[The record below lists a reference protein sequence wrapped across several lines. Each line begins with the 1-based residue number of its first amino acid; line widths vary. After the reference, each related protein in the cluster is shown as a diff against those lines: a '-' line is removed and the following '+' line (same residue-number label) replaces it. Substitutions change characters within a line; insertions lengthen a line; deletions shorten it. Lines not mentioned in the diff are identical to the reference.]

1 MYNSEVLGS
10 EPLLQPT
17 HHLTNEE
24 YHAHPAISRSAL
36 NAIAQSPMH
45 YWHRYLNPEA
55 RKPEPTPAMKFG
67 TAVHMAV
74 LEPELFL
81 ETYAEAPSLPRT
93 TKVGKEAW
101 AAAEADGKQL
111 LTTAELSTI
120 EEMHTR
126 LWEHPAAAKAL
137 RAPGI
142 NEGSYITTCTDTGLE
157 IKCRPDRLL
166 ESGWVVDLKTT
177 QDASAKAFA
186 KSTANFGYHVQ
197 AAFYMHTLRSLGAN
211 PKGFIIV
218 AIEKSAPYA
227 VQAFR
232 LSEETIDYG
241 HSEMTTQLRTLSRC
255 KDLYSVL
262 DAPWPAYPETVTEL
276 DLPTWATRI

>member
-1 MYNSEVLGS
+1 ML
-10 EPLLQPT
+10 PPT
-17 HHLTNEE
+17 HTLTNEE

-36 NAIAQSPMH
+36 NAIAQSPLH
-45 YWHRYLNPEA
+45 YWHRYLNPKAEA
-55 RKPEPTPAMKFG
+55 PLPTPAMRFG

-81 ETYAEAPSLPRT
+81 ESYGEAPDISRA
-93 TKVGKEAW
+93 TKAGKEAW
-101 AAAEADGKQL
+101 AEAESTGKTL
-111 LTTAELSTI
+111 LTNVELTAI
-120 EEMHTR
+120 EQMHTK
-126 LWEHPAAAKAL
+126 LWEHQAAAKAL

-142 NEGSYITTCTDTGLE
+142 NEGSYIATCPDTDLE

-166 ESGWVVDLKTT
+166 ESGWIIDLKTT

-197 AAFYMHTLRSLGAN
+197 AAFYLHTLRSLGVQ

-227 VQAFR
+227 VQVFR
-232 LSEETIDYG
+232 LSEESIDYG
-241 HSEMTTQLRTLSRC
+241 HSEMVTHLRTLKHCHS
-255 KDLYSVL
+255 LYSVL
-262 DAPWPAYPETVTEL
+262 EAPWPAYPETVTEL
-276 DLPTWATRI
+276 DLPTWATRV